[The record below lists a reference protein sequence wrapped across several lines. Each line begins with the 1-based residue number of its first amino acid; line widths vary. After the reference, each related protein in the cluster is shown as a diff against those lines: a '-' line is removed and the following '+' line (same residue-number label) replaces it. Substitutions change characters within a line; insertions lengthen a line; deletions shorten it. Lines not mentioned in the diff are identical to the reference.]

1 MTPSEW
7 SMLRRLTRTFSGAAT
22 AAAGGSPSTVYEVEA
37 VSQAIVTAAAVVHG
51 RREAARR
58 AGASSA
64 SDSAA
69 RAEDVEADT
78 GVDAGAAEATVSP
91 ADGEP
96 ARPTAA
102 RRPKPRVKTQDPSY
116 WTGTREDLLP
126 PGGLIE

>member
-64 SDSAA
+64 SAVAA
-69 RAEDVEADT
+69 RADAGADVEA
-78 GVDAGAAEATVSP
+78 GKEGATVSP
-91 ADGEP
+91 AAGEP
-96 ARPTAA
+96 AGPTAA